1 VLDDTEAEFDAAL
14 DAAVEAAYDD
24 GFEILGFDVS
34 KTVGARSDDLL
45 KAAPQAVREPGPF
58 DVSNSERTLGD
69 GFTERDLDG
78 FDFGLQA
85 KSSVPRQSDSSG
97 FSGTTWHS
105 SSSRATGSSSLSTV
119 AENSDI
125 GLMSNKPPGG
135 LPRLSEE
142 VNRSESPQRPGS
154 QGKALKGTSGS
165 VRSRRLSGQNAK
177 QLKIETQ
184 THKPAP
190 HSKHA
195 TPTIPEAPKDF
206 VSLKAASRS
215 QTDLQ
220 SYEIVQLRKQST
232 STVPNSARS
241 FISPTD
247 VGASISPATPG
258 LARPPPDESSP
269 GGFRFPSARPSFLRK
284 NKSSLSLKNRALS
297 VSSPDGSD
305 ASLATPHSTASLS
318 RRAQSHPTLMPPP
331 AIPDITYSTGPHIF
345 KADLHSPHSPGFP
358 NPALPA
364 AEGPAPLEPCPEP
377 ILLRPFWLLRCVYQT
392 IANPAG
398 GYLSNRLFVL
408 PQVWNTR
415 GVKLK
420 AVDDKIAACD
430 ALTAALVRLAQVD
443 SLDAQAVLDEMQ
455 TLEGTLDAVQATLAK
470 KLGHDVG
477 VSATAA
483 FIRDAPA
490 DLMAGGAALD
500 HPPLPTGGGATPVE
514 GGGRPNGI
522 RSSSKSY
529 LSSWRK
535 LRSKTSSS
543 ALAGMNPPG
552 GASSARDGRSGS
564 NSVGSG
570 GSVGGDD
577 ALSAPRMASL
587 PMTPLLNVRFTK
599 RDAGMQ
605 LAEVGGANAGYM
617 VSLARLCDAV
627 QVVGEFRPA
636 LLIFAR
642 RSCEPF
648 CLSMI
653 YPPCFC
659 LTLMLTII
667 QTRSL
672 ARSRTRGSRTR
683 VPCTSGWTCARG
695 TRASSSASSCAGGC
709 WPTSRRCWTS
719 LSSATPSG
727 CSPESLASNGLG
739 NADDDV

>member
-1 VLDDTEAEFDAAL
+1 MDPSYIPPPLSPRRTKPTQVASTGSPERSTPVKNRTLHDSNSWLDPIASPTSSDASSIHSIVEDGILASPKNVLDDTEAEFDAAL

-34 KTVGARSDDLL
+34 KTVGARSDGLPT
-45 KAAPQAVREPGPF
+45 ATPPPREPGPF

-69 GFTERDLDG
+69 GFAERNLDG

-85 KSSVPRQSDSSG
+85 KSSIPRQSDSSG

-105 SSSRATGSSSLSTV
+105 SSSRATNSSSLSTV
-119 AENSDI
+119 AENSDVSLI
-125 GLMSNKPPGG
+125 GSKPPGS

-142 VNRSESPQRPGS
+142 VSRAESPQRPGS
-154 QGKALKGTSGS
+154 QGKTVKGTSGS

-184 THKPAP
+184 AHKVVPTQ
-190 HSKHA
+190 SKHA
-195 TPTIPEAPKDF
+195 TPTIPEVPKD
-206 VSLKAASRS
+206 VLSLKAASRS

-220 SYEIVQLRKQST
+220 NYEIVQLRKQST

-247 VGASISPATPG
+247 VSGASMGPATPG
-258 LARPPPDESSP
+258 LTRPPPEESSP

-305 ASLATPHSTASLS
+305 ASLATPHSMTSLS

-377 ILLRPFWLLRCVYQT
+377 ILLRPFWLLRSVYQT

-415 GVKLK
+415 GVKLR

-430 ALTAALVRLAQVD
+430 ALTAALHRLAQVD

-455 TLEGTLDAVQATLAK
+455 QLENTLDAVQATLAK

-477 VSATAA
+477 VSATAS
-483 FIRDAPA
+483 FIRDAPTE
-490 DLMAGGAALD
+490 MTAGGVALD
-500 HPPLPTGGGATPVE
+500 HPPLPTGGGVTPVD
-514 GGGRPNGI
+514 GRPNGM

-543 ALAGMNPPG
+543 ALASLNTTA
-552 GASSARDGRSGS
+552 GAPSGKEGRSGS

-577 ALSAPRMASL
+577 SMSAPRMASL
-587 PMTPLLNVRFTK
+587 PMTPMLHVRFTK
-599 RDAGMQ
+599 RDVVLQ

-627 QVVGEFRPA
+627 QVVGE
-636 LLIFAR
+636 
-642 RSCEPF
+642 
-648 CLSMI
+648 
-653 YPPCFC
+653 
-659 LTLMLTII
+659 
-667 QTRSL
+667 
-672 ARSRTRGSRTR
+672 
-683 VPCTSGWTCARG
+683 
-695 TRASSSASSCAGGC
+695 
-709 WPTSRRCWTS
+709 
-719 LSSATPSG
+719 
-727 CSPESLASNGLG
+727 
-739 NADDDV
+739 

>member
-1 VLDDTEAEFDAAL
+1 
-14 DAAVEAAYDD
+14 
-24 GFEILGFDVS
+24 
-34 KTVGARSDDLL
+34 
-45 KAAPQAVREPGPF
+45 
-58 DVSNSERTLGD
+58 
-69 GFTERDLDG
+69 
-78 FDFGLQA
+78 
-85 KSSVPRQSDSSG
+85 
-97 FSGTTWHS
+97 
-105 SSSRATGSSSLSTV
+105 
-119 AENSDI
+119 
-125 GLMSNKPPGG
+125 M
-135 LPRLSEE
+135 
-142 VNRSESPQRPGS
+142 
-154 QGKALKGTSGS
+154 
-165 VRSRRLSGQNAK
+165 
-177 QLKIETQ
+177 
-184 THKPAP
+184 
-190 HSKHA
+190 
-195 TPTIPEAPKDF
+195 DF

-220 SYEIVQLRKQST
+220 NYEIVQIRKQST

-247 VGASISPATPG
+247 VGGASISPATPG
-258 LARPPPDESSP
+258 LTRPPPDESSP

-305 ASLATPHSTASLS
+305 ASLATPHSTTSLS

-415 GVKLK
+415 GVKLR
-420 AVDDKIAACD
+420 ALDDKIAACD
-430 ALTAALVRLAQVD
+430 TLTAALLRLAQVD

-455 TLEGTLDAVQATLAK
+455 QLENTLETVQATLAK

-483 FIRDAPA
+483 FIRDAPTE
-490 DLMAGGAALD
+490 GGAQLD
-500 HPPLPTGGGATPVE
+500 HPPLPTGGAATPVE
-514 GGGRPNGI
+514 GRPNGM

-543 ALAGMNPPG
+543 ALTSLNTTAGAPSG
-552 GASSARDGRSGS
+552 KEGRSGS

-570 GSVGGDD
+570 GSAGGDD
-577 ALSAPRMASL
+577 SLSAPRMASL
-587 PMTPLLNVRFTK
+587 PMTPRLHVRFTK
-599 RDAGMQ
+599 RDVVSQ

-617 VSLARLCDAV
+617 ISLARLCDAV
-627 QVVGEFRPA
+627 QVVGEFP
-636 LLIFAR
+636 
-642 RSCEPF
+642 P
-648 CLSMI
+648 LS
-653 YPPCFC
+653 
-659 LTLMLTII
+659 T
-667 QTRSL
+667 
-672 ARSRTRGSRTR
+672 A
-683 VPCTSGWTCARG
+683 
-695 TRASSSASSCAGGC
+695 
-709 WPTSRRCWTS
+709 WTS
-719 LSSATPSG
+719 S
-727 CSPESLASNGLG
+727 
-739 NADDDV
+739 